1 MLTLTA
7 PRTDDA
13 LASVTVPVA
22 PGPGPAAGTVSHLE
36 AVKADLVAR
45 QYPAGVSAANPAGPP
60 PHASS

>member
-1 MLTLTA
+1 LV
-7 PRTDDA
+7 
-13 LASVTVPVA
+13 AS
-22 PGPGPAAGTVSHLE
+22 GPGPAAGTVSHLE